1 VVNAEPSSRQ
11 SFPFVVA
18 VSLYDTAEEQF
29 VFDQGEVLVGRGA
42 SADLHLAHPAISRR
56 QFTIQRIIPPAAFVG
71 RPRFRIVPHEAKN
84 PVYVN
89 GVPAVEGSLGYG
101 DVVAVGETRLVLR
114 KARRRS
120 TTRVTPM
127 RAAIAGTALLT
138 LALVVW
144 SALSPPPAPVAVTLP
159 PVKLFA
165 NLPRVGCND
174 PVTCTERART
184 AYQHGKS
191 FAKQAG
197 AVPGAWY
204 HAAIELY
211 RAAELERLSGHRI
224 EGLESVRDDLRVA
237 ATSAEQIYNDLQ
249 FRLARDLR
257 ANDAESLRDTIAQ
270 IVAVV
275 PDEEHPMRKQLD
287 QYLREHPLPK
297 KN

>member
-1 VVNAEPSSRQ
+1 MVNGEPSPKEHH
-11 SFPFVVA
+11 PFVVA

-29 VFDQGEVLVGRGA
+29 VFDQGEVVVGRSSA
-42 SADLHLAHPAISRR
+42 ADLHVAHPAISRK

-71 RPRFRIVPHEAKN
+71 RPRFRIVPHAAKN
-84 PVYVN
+84 TLYVN
-89 GVPAVEGSLGYG
+89 GVVAVEGSLGYG
-101 DVVAVGETRLVLR
+101 DVVAVGEMRLVLR
-114 KARRRS
+114 KARRRATGKLS
-120 TTRVTPM
+120 PM
-127 RAAIAGTALLT
+127 RLAIAATALMT
-138 LALVVW
+138 LGLVAW
-144 SALSPPPAPVAVTLP
+144 SALSPPPPIAAVSLP

-174 PVTCTERART
+174 AVTCTERART

-204 HAAIELY
+204 HASIELY
-211 RAAELERLSGHRI
+211 RAAEFERLSGRRI

-257 ANDAESLRDTIAQ
+257 ANDAESLRETIAQ

-275 PDEEHPMRKQLD
+275 PDEHHPMRVKLD
-287 QYLREHPLPK
+287 QYLREHPLPHK
-297 KN
+297 D

>member
-1 VVNAEPSSRQ
+1 MVNAE

-29 VFDQGEVLVGRGA
+29 VFDQPEVIVGR
-42 SADLHLAHPAISRR
+42 SPEADLHVAHPAISRR
-56 QFTIQRIIPPAAFVG
+56 QLTIQRIIPPIG
-71 RPRFRIVPHEAKN
+71 RPRFRIVPHAAKN
-84 PVYVN
+84 PLYVN
-89 GVPAVEGSLGYG
+89 GVPAVEGSLGFG

-114 KARRRS
+114 KARRRAATKLS
-120 TTRVTPM
+120 PM
-127 RAAIAGTALLT
+127 RIAIGATALLT
-138 LALVVW
+138 LGLVAWTAL
-144 SALSPPPAPVAVTLP
+144 APPPAASVVSLP

-197 AVPGAWY
+197 AVAGAWY

-211 RAAELERLSGHRI
+211 RAAEFERLSGRRI
-224 EGLESVRDDLRVA
+224 DGLESVREDLRAA
-237 ATSAEQIYNDLQ
+237 ATAAEQLYNDLQ

-257 ANDAESLRDTIAQ
+257 ANDAASLRETIAQ

-275 PDEEHPMRKQLD
+275 PDEQHPMRVQLD
-287 QYLREHPLPK
+287 QYLRDHPLPHK
-297 KN
+297 E